1 MCLMGLMVEL
11 TCRTCGH
18 PVYVERKETR
28 GLGKPYVRCANCKA
42 MIILGS
48 RNEWQLK
55 NFGSRSS
62 CVLCKCAPCLVL
74 PLFLVVAVWGGFWL
88 TAKLTGSVNDTAL
101 VVASVAV
108 YVIAVAASVRS
119 ALKRLKREIAQSK
132 KRMLDADYQ
141 HKLKHM
147 HLLK

>member
-1 MCLMGLMVEL
+1 MGLMVEL

-42 MIILGS
+42 MLILGG
-48 RNEWQLK
+48 RTEWQLK
-55 NFGSRSS
+55 SS
-62 CVLCKCAPCLVL
+62 GARAAYVLSQCAPALVL
-74 PLFLVVAVWGGFWL
+74 PMFLVFAVWGGFWL
-88 TAKLTGSVNDTAL
+88 TAKLTDDLNDTAL

-108 YVIAVAASVRS
+108 YVVGVAVSIKSAS
-119 ALKRLKREIAQSK
+119 KRLKREIAQSR
-132 KRMLDADYQ
+132 KRMLDADYR
-141 HKLKHM
+141 HRLKHM

>member
-1 MCLMGLMVEL
+1 MGLMIEL

-18 PVYVERKETR
+18 PVFVERKETR

-55 NFGSRSS
+55 DFGARAI
-62 CVLCKCAPCLVL
+62 CVLSQCGPAVVR
-74 PLFLVVAVWGGFWL
+74 PLFLVFVVWGAFWL
-88 TAKLTGSVNDTAL
+88 TVELTGNFNEPAL
-101 VVASVAV
+101 VVASVVV
-108 YVIAVAASVRS
+108 YVVGVTVSIKSAS
-119 ALKRLKREIAQSK
+119 KRLKREIAQSR
-132 KRMLDADYQ
+132 KRMLDTDYR